1 MKRPITILSLVL
13 LVILL
18 AGVVAWWRLPSIAI
32 FLMGRAMG
40 GRIEARHSTVS
51 WTGRIATVELNDVSL
66 SGDVQGTVKKVRL
79 DVKPGRGI
87 YIKYGLVSDFDVV
100 IKKEKTGARFLPF
113 QIERAEVTR
122 GRAVYKGQ
130 TFTINII
137 KISNFNTSG
146 QFEFSLDGGIE
157 GFGKIKTH
165 GGGIWRNGR
174 SDINGTYQ
182 IADFDLGHL
191 FRRYEGRSDSKGQLN
206 YRNGEWGLHGR
217 AGADRFVMREDFLKK
232 PISVP
237 RVDCTID
244 IETSGGKIRTKLDQL
259 AFKGTPVRIALTN
272 AGRRLEGME
281 LSSGPLDVGDL
292 QEYISLSF
300 VKRLP
305 AVMDAISGG
314 KVAVRELIF
323 EKPHAFKALLSLED
337 VEAQYKEFRF
347 EGISGDLRLDR
358 EKIMLTHMSASSG
371 NSVFRDVSG
380 SIPFSEK
387 KEIRVSGKYQLD
399 LADIAHFIESPEVRI
414 TSGSAEG
421 VGEIRGKKKK
431 ICA

>member
-1 MKRPITILSLVL
+1 MGLLQEKAKKLSERFDLIVPLPVTEGRLRERGFNQTYILSEEIAHMTDKPIGCRTLVKTKETKDQYTLGREARTKNLIGVFAVRNPEGIKGRRIL
-13 LVILL
+13 LVDDSLPPAPRHPRLPRPFCGPRLPGSRCLPWREHPDEATYYHTLPCAAGILL

-130 TFTINII
+130 TFTINSI

-174 SDINGTYQ
+174 SDISGT
-182 IADFDLGHL
+182 IPDSRL
-191 FRRYEGRSDSKGQLN
+191 RSRPS
-206 YRNGEWGLHGR
+206 
-217 AGADRFVMREDFLKK
+217 F
-232 PISVP
+232 S
-237 RVDCTID
+237 
-244 IETSGGKIRTKLDQL
+244 
-259 AFKGTPVRIALTN
+259 PV
-272 AGRRLEGME
+272 
-281 LSSGPLDVGDL
+281 
-292 QEYISLSF
+292 
-300 VKRLP
+300 
-305 AVMDAISGG
+305 
-314 KVAVRELIF
+314 
-323 EKPHAFKALLSLED
+323 
-337 VEAQYKEFRF
+337 
-347 EGISGDLRLDR
+347 
-358 EKIMLTHMSASSG
+358 
-371 NSVFRDVSG
+371 
-380 SIPFSEK
+380 
-387 KEIRVSGKYQLD
+387 
-399 LADIAHFIESPEVRI
+399 
-414 TSGSAEG
+414 
-421 VGEIRGKKKK
+421 
-431 ICA
+431 